1 MCSNIEWK
9 DKLLI
14 PKLDNLFKN
23 VNKKKTWVGKL
34 DIQIRKFYF
43 FKNSQHVKNEAIFA
57 SMAKENV
64 FHLVT

>member
-1 MCSNIEWK
+1 MCSNVEWK
-9 DKLLI
+9 GKLFI

-43 FKNSQHVKNEAIFA
+43 F
-57 SMAKENV
+57 
-64 FHLVT
+64 